1 MRKLIESY
9 NNGYGPGNGGN
20 GNLPAAV
27 TMAGTVITVTEATAM
42 VHRSAPAS

>member
-20 GNLPAAV
+20 GNGAV